1 MQTTNFAQMSQG
13 IFDWSFIAQLQA
25 LWNGAEPSYWKV
37 SMLGKHPNTIAN
49 NTMGTSQSI
58 FTLLCVIG
66 ISVGQL
72 LFKKAAAALP
82 TTPSLTALIQNY
94 WLIAALALYALTTL
108 GWVWVLRNAPLHLA
122 YPFMGLAFLIV
133 PTLAWLFLGEPL
145 HWRTLVGGAF
155 ILVGVAL
162 ASTS

>member
-1 MQTTNFAQMSQG
+1 
-13 IFDWSFIAQLQA
+13 
-25 LWNGAEPSYWKV
+25 
-37 SMLGKHPNTIAN
+37 MLGKHPNTIAN

-58 FTLLCVIG
+58 FTLLCVLG